1 MRTSALLLLVGLAGA
16 PAFGQ
21 DTFTGQDASPKFP
34 PPPRFEYKDLPQF
47 KGKAFQDIGGKPW
60 LFVAPNPF
68 SKSKLPGVKPLWFD
82 AGKKLDLRTN
92 VCAVPLLAAPI
103 PKEMGFSTPVLKG
116 EKIEPMPEAQLPA
129 PSCGDQGR

>member
-1 MRTSALLLLVGLAGA
+1 MRTSSLLLLVGLAGA

-21 DTFTGQDASPKFP
+21 DTFPGQDAFPKSTA
-34 PPPRFEYKDLPQF
+34 PPRFEYKDPPQF
-47 KGKAFQDIGGKPW
+47 KGKAFQDSGGKSW

-68 SKSKLPGVKPLWFD
+68 AKSKLPGANQLWLN
-82 AGKKLDLRTN
+82 AGKKLELRTN

-129 PSCGDQGR
+129 PSCGDRQR